1 MQLKPYKNKKYNFI
15 NKTILKLLVI
25 LFIPFTI
32 LLGAINHFSG
42 SMNNF
47 NGSKKDINM
56 SSSAMDSI
64 LGEGS
69 DKSMKFISVS
79 QSTSSLV
86 THDGNGDHLYM

>member
-1 MQLKPYKNKKYNFI
+1 MQLKPYKDKKYNFK
-15 NKTILKLLVI
+15 NKTILKLLMI

-32 LLGAINHFSG
+32 FLGAINHFSG

-47 NGSKKDINM
+47 NGTKKHINM
-56 SSSAMDSI
+56 SSSALDSI

-69 DKSMKFISVS
+69 NDSMKFTSVS

-86 THDGNGDHLYM
+86 THDDNGDHLYM